1 MRDRGSML
9 IVTLL
14 VGVSVVGASLMALLP
29 LIDAVV
35 DRQRAQHAADAAA
48 LAGVT
53 GGRQASL
60 DLALRN
66 GAVVVAWSRQG
77 RDVVVTVTVDGRRAV
92 ARATDAP

>member
-1 MRDRGSML
+1 ML

-14 VGVSVVGASLMALLP
+14 VGVTVVGASLVALVP

-53 GGRQASL
+53 GGQQASL
-60 DLALRN
+60 ELARRN
-66 GAVVVAWSRQG
+66 GAMVVGWSREG
-77 RDVVVTVTVDGRRAV
+77 HDVVVTVTLDGRRAV